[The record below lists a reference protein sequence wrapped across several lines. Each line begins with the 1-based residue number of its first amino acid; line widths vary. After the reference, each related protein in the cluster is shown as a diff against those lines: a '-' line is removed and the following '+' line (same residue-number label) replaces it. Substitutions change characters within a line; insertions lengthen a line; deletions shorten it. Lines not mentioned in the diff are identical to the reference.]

1 MEGFVTGDICAY
13 DAITDSHSEPLME
26 SMTVWPPSVMDIVLQ
41 HLDLSYY
48 TVDKVP
54 GALRQMGRATVKS
67 FGVKSRFVHLE
78 FFRLTKAKPGLGE
91 VGDFVGL
98 EVNMRPA
105 GGYTP
110 DMMNFAHS
118 TDVYQI
124 WADMVTKDRRVLP
137 DSGRHSFCAY
147 ASRRD
152 EHAYVHTHEDIL
164 AKYGEKIVMCE
175 RMPDMM
181 APQMGNQMYTAKL
194 ASQKAVDAFIEYV
207 QARR

>member
-1 MEGFVTGDICAY
+1 M
-13 DAITDSHSEPLME
+13 S
-26 SMTVWPPSVMDIVLQ
+26 
-41 HLDLSYY
+41 
-48 TVDKVP
+48 
-54 GALRQMGRATVKS
+54 
-67 FGVKSRFVHLE
+67 
-78 FFRLTKAKPGLGE
+78 
-91 VGDFVGL
+91 
-98 EVNMRPA
+98 

-110 DMMNFAHS
+110 DMMNYAHD

-137 DSGRHSFCAY
+137 DSGNHCFCAY

-164 AKYGEKIVMCE
+164 ERYGKNIVMCE
-175 RMPDMM
+175 RMPKMM

-194 ASQKAVDAFIEYV
+194 KDQEAVDEFIEYV